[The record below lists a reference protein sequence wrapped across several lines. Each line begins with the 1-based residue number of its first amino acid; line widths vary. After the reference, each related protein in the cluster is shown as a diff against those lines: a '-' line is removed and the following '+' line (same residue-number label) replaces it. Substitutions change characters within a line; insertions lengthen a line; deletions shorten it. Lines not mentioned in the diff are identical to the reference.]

1 MKVLNLSKRIF
12 LYSYLKIK
20 ILELI
25 LYLYLN
31 SKGYPVLDNLFFQI
45 PLTTGHCQPQW
56 KNCTVLGLTWQ
67 RAGLKV
73 LQVIGNVEGFLG
85 KNGKL
90 LRRFDFM
97 KNIIFRNASE
107 DLRLTTYHETDD
119 KANTRK
125 GSGIAQV
132 LFIQAI
138 VALYL

>member
-1 MKVLNLSKRIF
+1 MKVLNLSKRNF

-73 LQVIGNVEGFLG
+73 LQVIGNVEGLFRE
-85 KNGKL
+85 KWE
-90 LRRFDFM
+90 
-97 KNIIFRNASE
+97 IITS
-107 DLRLTTYHETDD
+107 L
-119 KANTRK
+119 
-125 GSGIAQV
+125 
-132 LFIQAI
+132 
-138 VALYL
+138 